1 MRLRHVVGDLVQAPL
16 RGPAPGRAV
25 ARLGAA
31 EEVFEVLEGLGH
43 AAADGGRGRQR
54 AIVTPVVVRACAQ
67 RRLHLGGHDAHRHR
81 RPSPGVGI
89 WRNGT
94 APLPP
99 SVYCGSRPSQR
110 ARYCCWISTGVS
122 EAATRALYAASASPF
137 SRRASA
143 TPRASSRAASPLPL
157 AVAAA
162 ISAWRCARISSQR
175 FCSAL
180 R

>member
-1 MRLRHVVGDLVQAPL
+1 MRLHHVIGDLVQAPL
-16 RGPAPGRAV
+16 RGPRP
-25 ARLGAA
+25 ARGVSGLGAA
-31 EEVFEVLEGLGH
+31 EELLEVVEGLRH
-43 AAADGGRGRQR
+43 AAADGGRRRQR
-54 AIVTPVVVRACAQ
+54 AVVTQVVVRAGAK
-67 RRLHLGGHDAHRHR
+67 RRLHLRGHHAHRHR

-94 APLPP
+94 APPPP

-137 SRRASA
+137 SRSASA

-162 ISAWRCARISSQR
+162 ISAWRRARTSS
-175 FCSAL
+175 
-180 R
+180 